1 MPGGTLHHPLAARPS
16 RSLAVRGGLAHTF
29 GSLAGFL
36 VVSFLCWGIYILEDA
51 FANPL
56 DAGAAAII
64 SAAFIIAV
72 GVILLFYLLKPGMKP
87 RAAPH
92 VRATHLAAAPDR
104 PYYIPPPRGTA
115 HHADLRGNLSYQ
127 RFYVDPFRI
136 RQ

>member
-1 MPGGTLHHPLAARPS
+1 MPGGMLHHPLAARPS

-72 GVILLFYLLKPGMKP
+72 AVILLFYLIKPGMKP

-92 VRATHLAAAPDR
+92 VRTTRLAATPAR
-104 PYYIPPPRGTA
+104 SYFIPPDGAAR
-115 HHADLRGNLSYQ
+115 HSDLRNNLAYQ

>member
-1 MPGGTLHHPLAARPS
+1 MFHHPLAARPS

-87 RAAPH
+87 RDAPH
-92 VRATHLAAAPDR
+92 VRTTRLAAAPDR
-104 PYYIPPPRGTA
+104 PYYIPPSSGST
-115 HHADLRGNLSYQ
+115 HHADLRSNLSYQ
-127 RFYVDPFRI
+127 RFYVDHFRI

>member
-1 MPGGTLHHPLAARPS
+1 MPGGMLHHPLAARPS

-56 DAGAAAII
+56 EAGAAAII

-87 RAAPH
+87 RAAPR

-104 PYYIPPPRGTA
+104 PYYVPPPSGTA

-127 RFYVDPFRI
+127 RFYVDHFRI